1 MDQKILQYV
10 TFPKE
15 NLIKNLKKQLSP
27 ADLINKF
34 KFDCLFP
41 VVIKDLAIDFL
52 LISEDKRDVR
62 RIKIHLNIANKPIIS
77 EIMMKTP
84 ARIPIIQPIPI

>member
-1 MDQKILQYV
+1 M

-15 NLIKNLKKQLSP
+15 HLIKNLKKQLSP

-34 KFDCLFP
+34 KFDCLFL

-77 EIMMKTP
+77 EIMMKTS
-84 ARIPIIQPIPI
+84 ARTPIIQPIPI